1 MKLIDRNELEN
12 RLSAKLDSVV
22 LIPELSSDPKT
33 LIMDIIEDMPY
44 LDCIKTSHNEL
55 IGNWHND

>member
-12 RLSAKLDSVV
+12 RLSAQLDSV
-22 LIPELSSDPKT
+22 IPELSSDAVAF
-33 LIMDIIEDMPY
+33 IMDIIEDMPY

-55 IGNWHND
+55 IENWHND